1 MAPNAKRV
9 FYVKYLS
16 GPVFGEILARRPDIQ
31 LDKLEN
37 ETPDAEAEPILSQ
50 AHAYQIGASRQVIGK
65 HLQVTDAL
73 LARTPNLVAVS
84 SNGAG
89 YDTIDVD
96 ACTRQGI
103 IVVNQSGGN
112 KEAVAEHA
120 LAMLLTLSKRIIE
133 VDRRMRRAPDI
144 PRNAF
149 IGTELLDKTIGIIGI
164 GNVGGRLAE
173 LCKGL
178 FRMRV
183 LAYDPYLSAA
193 QIAAKGAEKVETLDE
208 MLRQA
213 DYVSVNSP
221 YTKETHNLMGARE
234 FALMQPHAYFV
245 TTARGGIH
253 DEDALADALEA
264 KKIAGAGLDVWEDE
278 PPPHDHRLMAF
289 DNVLVSPH
297 TAGATHEFAR
307 QHGAVRG
314 GTADRDPGR
323 QASAAIDQPRGVAC
337 LLRSVRTD
345 HGRAAARIAM
355 RLPLPFGERAGV
367 RGCPD
372 TRMVADP
379 SPQPSPPRG
388 EGAWLSLSVAPCGR
402 AGDAAEH
409 RA

>member
-37 ETPDAEAEPILSQ
+37 ETPDADAEPILSQ

-73 LARTPNLVAVS
+73 LAKTPNLVAVS

-96 ACTRQGI
+96 SCTRNGI

-133 VDRRMRRAPDI
+133 VDRRMRRGPGI
-144 PRNAF
+144 PRDDY

-183 LAYDPYLSAA
+183 LAYDPYLSRE
-193 QIAAKGAEKVETLDE
+193 QIAAKGAEKVATLDE
-208 MLRQA
+208 MLRVA
-213 DYVSVNSP
+213 DYVSINCP
-221 YTKETHNLMGARE
+221 YTKETKDMISSRQLG
-234 FALMQPHAYFV
+234 LMQKHAYLV

-253 DEDALADALEA
+253 NEDALADALE
-264 KKIAGAGLDVWEDE
+264 KKQIAGAGLDVWEDE

-297 TAGATHEFAR
+297 TAGATVESRDNMARFAAE
-307 QHGAVRG
+307 QL
-314 GTADRDPGR
+314 
-323 QASAAIDQPRGVAC
+323 IDILDGKRPPRLINPDVWPAYC
-337 LLRSVRTD
+337 ERFE
-345 HGRAAARIAM
+345 RI
-355 RLPLPFGERAGV
+355 LGV
-367 RGCPD
+367 RPE
-372 TRMVADP
+372 
-379 SPQPSPPRG
+379 S
-388 EGAWLSLSVAPCGR
+388 
-402 AGDAAEH
+402 
-409 RA
+409 

>member
-1 MAPNAKRV
+1 MRPVAAGRNWRLGSRQVQGKGSCHGSECEARVLCEVSVGAGVRRDPGEARPTSSSTSWRTKRRT
-9 FYVKYLS
+9 
-16 GPVFGEILARRPDIQ
+16 RRR
-31 LDKLEN
+31 
-37 ETPDAEAEPILSQ
+37 EPILSQ

-183 LAYDPYLSAA
+183 LAYDPYLTAE
-193 QIAAKGAEKVETLDE
+193 QIAAKGAEKVEKLDD

-213 DYVSVNSP
+213 DYVSVNAR
-221 YTKETHNLMGARE
+221 YTKETQDLMGARE

-264 KKIAGAGLDVWEDE
+264 KQIAGAGLDVWEDE

-297 TAGATHEFAR
+297 TAGATVEVAR

-314 GTADRDPGR
+314 RAADRHPGR
-323 QASAAIDQPRGVAC
+323 QAP
-337 LLRSVRTD
+337 
-345 HGRAAARIAM
+345 AAADQSGG
-355 RLPLPFGERAGV
+355 LAGV
-367 RGCPD
+367 LRAV
-372 TRMVADP
+372 RADP
-379 SPQPSPPRG
+379 G
-388 EGAWLSLSVAPCGR
+388 YGR
-402 AGDAAEH
+402 DQ
-409 RA
+409 RARPEQRYTLP

>member
-16 GPVFGEILARRPDIQ
+16 GPIFAEILAKRPDIQ

-37 ETPDAEAEPILSQ
+37 ETPDAEAEPVLSQ
-50 AHAYQIGASRQVIGK
+50 AHAYQIGASRQVIGR

-193 QIAAKGAEKVETLDE
+193 QIAAKGAEKVEQLDD
-208 MLRQA
+208 MLRRA
-213 DYVSVNSP
+213 DYVSVNAP
-221 YTKETHNLMGARE
+221 YTKETKNLMGARE
-234 FALMQPHAYFV
+234 FALMQTHAYFV

-253 DEDALADALEA
+253 DEDALADALTA
-264 KKIAGAGLDVWEDE
+264 KQIAGAGLDVWEDE

-297 TAGATHEFAR
+297 TAGATYESRDNMARFAAE
-307 QHGAVRG
+307 QL
-314 GTADRDPGR
+314 
-323 QASAAIDQPRGVAC
+323 IDILDGKRPPRLINPQVWPEYC
-337 LLRSVRTD
+337 
-345 HGRAAARIAM
+345 AR
-355 RLPLPFGERAGV
+355 FERIFGV
-367 RGCPD
+367 RP
-372 TRMVADP
+372 
-379 SPQPSPPRG
+379 
-388 EGAWLSLSVAPCGR
+388 EG
-402 AGDAAEH
+402 
-409 RA
+409 

>member
-16 GPVFGEILARRPDIQ
+16 GPVFGQIIARRPDIQ

-73 LARTPNLVAVS
+73 LAKTPNLVAVS
-84 SNGAG
+84 SNVAG

-144 PRNAF
+144 PRNEY
-149 IGTELLDKTIGIIGI
+149 IGTELLDKTIGIIGV

-193 QIAAKGAEKVETLDE
+193 QIAAKGAEKVEKLDD

-213 DYVSVNSP
+213 DYVSVNAP
-221 YTKETHNLMGARE
+221 YTRETKNLMGTRE
-234 FALMQPHAYFV
+234 FGLMQKHAYFV

-253 DEDALADALEA
+253 DEDALAAALSG
-264 KKIAGAGLDVWEDE
+264 KQIAGAGLDVWEDE
-278 PPPHDHRLMAF
+278 PPPHDHKLMAF

-297 TAGATHEFAR
+297 TAGATVESRDNMARFAAE
-307 QHGAVRG
+307 QL
-314 GTADRDPGR
+314 
-323 QASAAIDQPRGVAC
+323 IDILDGKRPPRLINPEVWPEYC
-337 LLRSVRTD
+337 
-345 HGRAAARIAM
+345 AR
-355 RLPLPFGERAGV
+355 FERILGV
-367 RGCPD
+367 RPG
-372 TRMVADP
+372 
-379 SPQPSPPRG
+379 G
-388 EGAWLSLSVAPCGR
+388 
-402 AGDAAEH
+402 
-409 RA
+409 

>member
-16 GPVFGEILARRPDIQ
+16 GPVFGEIIARRPDIQ

-73 LARTPNLVAVS
+73 LAKTPNLVAVS

-96 ACTRQGI
+96 SCTRNGI

-178 FRMRV
+178 FHMRV
-183 LAYDPYLSAA
+183 LAYDPYLTEA
-193 QIAAKGAEKVETLDE
+193 QIAAKGATKVASLDE
-208 MLRQA
+208 LLPQV
-213 DYVSVNSP
+213 DYLSINCP
-221 YTKETHNLMGARE
+221 YTKETRDLISTRE
-234 FALMQPHAYFV
+234 L
-245 TTARGGIH
+245 
-253 DEDALADALEA
+253 
-264 KKIAGAGLDVWEDE
+264 GL
-278 PPPHDHRLMAF
+278 
-289 DNVLVSPH
+289 
-297 TAGATHEFAR
+297 
-307 QHGAVRG
+307 
-314 GTADRDPGR
+314 
-323 QASAAIDQPRGVAC
+323 
-337 LLRSVRTD
+337 
-345 HGRAAARIAM
+345 
-355 RLPLPFGERAGV
+355 
-367 RGCPD
+367 
-372 TRMVADP
+372 
-379 SPQPSPPRG
+379 
-388 EGAWLSLSVAPCGR
+388 
-402 AGDAAEH
+402 
-409 RA
+409 